1 MHWMRLH
8 IILLVIVAVLPP
20 GLHAQR
26 QGGQGG
32 GQELQ
37 AVQRNP
43 IQLVLEARQEL
54 GLKADQVA
62 ELQKAQ
68 EELDEQNRP
77 HLERI
82 DSLQKATP
90 RSETGNRAAVQEM
103 MQQVRPLRQA
113 IQENNRQA
121 LQGIR
126 PHFTTEQWDRV
137 NELIQVRRRPGG
149 DEGRHVRGH

>member
-1 MHWMRLH
+1 MHQVRLH
-8 IILLVIVAVLPP
+8 LIVLFIVATLPT

-26 QGGQGG
+26 QGGQGS

-37 AVQRNP
+37 VLQRNP
-43 IQLVLEARQEL
+43 IQVVLEARQEL
-54 GLKADQVA
+54 GLTADQVG
-62 ELQKAQ
+62 ELKKAQ
-68 EELDEQNRP
+68 EELDEKNRP

-90 RSETGNRAAVQEM
+90 RSATGNRAAVQEM

-113 IQENNRQA
+113 VQENNRQA
-121 LQGIR
+121 LQAIR

-149 DEGRHVRGH
+149 DEG